1 VTFLAPGRLW
11 LLAGV
16 AALAAA
22 YLVLER
28 RRRHYALRFT
38 NLDLLASVAPRR
50 PGWRRHLPAAAMA
63 LALATI
69 VVGLARPAR
78 DERVPRDEATV
89 MLAVDT
95 SVSMNATD
103 VAPTR
108 MQAAV
113 AAAREFVDEL
123 PARFRLGLVA
133 FDQTARVLAPPTT
146 DRVLVR
152 RWLERLA
159 PGPGTAAGEAV
170 FAALDAIAASRS
182 GPPSGGEAPA
192 AAIVLLS
199 DGVTTVGRPA
209 EVAAYA
215 AADQAVPVST
225 IAFGSDAGTI
235 ELRGRTVRVPA
246 DRETMTEVAETTG
259 GDFFE
264 AASGEELR
272 TIYGDIGTRVG
283 YTTERREIGM
293 ALVGGAAGLLF
304 AALAAALVWT
314 GRVL

>member
-1 VTFLAPGRLW
+1 
-11 LLAGV
+11 
-16 AALAAA
+16 
-22 YLVLER
+22 
-28 RRRHYALRFT
+28 
-38 NLDLLASVAPRR
+38 
-50 PGWRRHLPAAAMA
+50 
-63 LALATI
+63 
-69 VVGLARPAR
+69 
-78 DERVPRDEATV
+78 

-95 SVSMNATD
+95 SVSMNAAD

-108 MQAAV
+108 MLVAA

-152 RWLERLA
+152 RWLERPT

-182 GPPSGGEAPA
+182 ADSSDREPPA

-199 DGVTTVGRPA
+199 DGVTTVGRPV
-209 EVAAYA
+209 EVAAHA
-215 AADQAVPVST
+215 AAEQAMPVST
-225 IAFGSDAGTI
+225 IAFGTDAGTV
-235 ELRGRTVRVPA
+235 ELRGRIVRVPA
-246 DRETMTEVAETTG
+246 DPETMTEVAETTG

-272 TIYGDIGTRVG
+272 AIYDDIGTRVG

-293 ALVGGAAGLLF
+293 ALVGAAAALLF
-304 AALAAALVWT
+304 AALAAALAWS